1 MTLRPRLLL
10 PVLALSLGALMALVA
25 PSSARA
31 DTLTWIQ
38 TYSSPQS
45 HTVNDVEVG
54 IGAAFN
60 AVSFSGS
67 SGWAVGV
74 LKDNV
79 ASTGTYTSLIAH
91 SLNGGGTWQLETVA
105 SADELYGVAA
115 LSPTNAWAV
124 GGNGLILHYAEGS
137 WTSQRLAGWSG
148 KALRAVGFS
157 GLTGWAV
164 GDGLGIARTTDGG
177 LTWST
182 FRSPSGT
189 AALRSVAGLGVSET
203 AVAVGDGGKIEYIDF
218 VSAHAQS
225 APSVNLHG
233 VAFVD
238 ALSGWAVGDSA
249 TILRTSNGGLTWLS
263 PDTSVPTM
271 PGLLP
276 SQSSIRAVAFA
287 DASNGIAV
295 GQYQG
300 VWRTS
305 DGGSTWVVEKLVT
318 PLPDSGNYSLRGA
331 SFAGSSTDV
340 PVLVARSN
348 GPDTLTTSDQTAR
361 AYQGVWTL
369 PRTRTLTYTAGAGG
383 TISGTSPQTVA
394 SGSDGTQVTAVPDAG
409 YHFVAWSDEAATA
422 VRADTNVTGNVTV
435 KAVFAA
441 TTRGAWTLT
450 YLANPGGSISGISPQ
465 TVTAGGSGTAV
476 TAIPSTGYDFVN
488 WSDGATTAARTDVN
502 VTVNKSV
509 TANFAIKTYVLTYA
523 AGAHGGI
530 TGTSP
535 QTVDY
540 GANGAPVTAV
550 PDAGYHFVAWSDGV
564 TTAARTDMSVAA
576 DINATAIFAPASIA
590 TKLTMNVSPT
600 RLSLGHSAH
609 FYGVMAPN
617 MPNGTP
623 IALLVRK
630 AGQTK
635 WIRAGSYVR
644 TYYSHHW
651 SRYYHP
657 STRGTYY
664 FKVQFS
670 TTATY
675 VGSTSRTVTVVWR

>member
-233 VAFVD
+233 VTFVD

-249 TILRTSNGGLTWLS
+249 TILRTSNGGLTWFS

-287 DASNGIAV
+287 DASDGIAV

-305 DGGSTWVVEKLVT
+305 DGGATWVVEKLVT

-331 SFAGSSTDV
+331 SFAGPSADV
-340 PVLVARSN
+340 PIVVGRSN
-348 GPDTLTTSDQTAR
+348 GDDTLTNPDQTAR
-361 AYQGVWTL
+361 AYRGTWAL
-369 PRTRTLTYTAGAGG
+369 PLTRTLTYTAGTGG
-383 TISGTSPQTVA
+383 TIVGTSP
-394 SGSDGTQVTAVPDAG
+394 
-409 YHFVAWSDEAATA
+409 
-422 VRADTNVTGNVTV
+422 
-435 KAVFAA
+435 
-441 TTRGAWTLT
+441 
-450 YLANPGGSISGISPQ
+450 
-465 TVTAGGSGTAV
+465 
-476 TAIPSTGYDFVN
+476 
-488 WSDGATTAARTDVN
+488 
-502 VTVNKSV
+502 
-509 TANFAIKTYVLTYA
+509 
-523 AGAHGGI
+523 
-530 TGTSP
+530 
-535 QTVDY
+535 
-540 GANGAPVTAV
+540 
-550 PDAGYHFVAWSDGV
+550 
-564 TTAARTDMSVAA
+564 
-576 DINATAIFAPASIA
+576 
-590 TKLTMNVSPT
+590 
-600 RLSLGHSAH
+600 
-609 FYGVMAPN
+609 
-617 MPNGTP
+617 
-623 IALLVRK
+623 
-630 AGQTK
+630 
-635 WIRAGSYVR
+635 
-644 TYYSHHW
+644 
-651 SRYYHP
+651 
-657 STRGTYY
+657 
-664 FKVQFS
+664 
-670 TTATY
+670 
-675 VGSTSRTVTVVWR
+675 

>member
-1 MTLRPRLLL
+1 M
-10 PVLALSLGALMALVA
+10 
-25 PSSARA
+25 
-31 DTLTWIQ
+31 
-38 TYSSPQS
+38 
-45 HTVNDVEVG
+45 
-54 IGAAFN
+54 
-60 AVSFSGS
+60 
-67 SGWAVGV
+67 
-74 LKDNV
+74 
-79 ASTGTYTSLIAH
+79 
-91 SLNGGGTWQLETVA
+91 
-105 SADELYGVAA
+105 AA

-218 VSAHAQS
+218 MSAHAQS

-369 PRTRTLTYTAGAGG
+369 PRTRTLTYTAGTGG
-383 TISGTSPQTVA
+383 RIVGTSPQTV
-394 SGSDGTQVTAVPDAG
+394 D
-409 YHFVAWSDEAATA
+409 
-422 VRADTNVTGNVTV
+422 
-435 KAVFAA
+435 
-441 TTRGAWTLT
+441 
-450 YLANPGGSISGISPQ
+450 PGGSGA
-465 TVTAGGSGTAV
+465 TV

-664 FKVQFS
+664 FKVQFY